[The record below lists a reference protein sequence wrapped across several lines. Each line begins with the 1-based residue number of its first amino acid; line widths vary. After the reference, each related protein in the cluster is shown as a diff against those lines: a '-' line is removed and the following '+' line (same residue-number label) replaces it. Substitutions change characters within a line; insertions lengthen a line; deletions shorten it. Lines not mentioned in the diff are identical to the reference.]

1 MAAVPA
7 RRSRTRPAAVVAAAA
22 CLLAGA
28 GCAARSGSAAPASRP
43 SSAAGRLTTGGEA
56 VPVARGTW
64 DSVTPF
70 VLSLKSTEIPSG
82 SIDAVAPKVRRAAT
96 HGTLTACADLVLE
109 AKIF

>member
-1 MAAVPA
+1 TCAGL
-7 RRSRTRPAAVVAAAA
+7 RTPTAI
-22 CLLAGA
+22 
-28 GCAARSGSAAPASRP
+28 S
-43 SSAAGRLTTGGEA
+43 AGRLTTGGEA

-96 HGTLTACADLVLE
+96 HGTFTACADLALE
-109 AKIF
+109 AKIFWKSPVTRTSAPSLSPLSELTKLDS